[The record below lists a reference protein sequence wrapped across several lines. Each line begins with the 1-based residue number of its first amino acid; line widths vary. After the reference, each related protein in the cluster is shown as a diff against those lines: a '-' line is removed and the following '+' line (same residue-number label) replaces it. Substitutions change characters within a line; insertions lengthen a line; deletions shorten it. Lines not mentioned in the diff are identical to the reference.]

1 MRDLKFEESNLS
13 FSAVMVTSLA
23 MQHSRYYTTTVP
35 AKIGPMQDVAGCFI
49 VNGTEPYQTFRSD
62 EWPTDTAGTSR
73 RLLLVVGLRSSPT
86 ERRQ

>member
-1 MRDLKFEESNLS
+1 
-13 FSAVMVTSLA
+13 MVTSLA

-62 EWPTDTAGTSR
+62 EWPTDTAGISR